1 MNITNC
7 TFLLMTILLR
17 RITFL
22 GLSHVSDSS
31 ESSYVAKDNM
41 TFSGKL
47 MEKSLEGLLHF
58 ETAI

>member
-1 MNITNC
+1 
-7 TFLLMTILLR
+7 MTILLR
-17 RITFL
+17 RIAFL

-47 MEKSLEGLLHF
+47 MKKSLEGLLHF